1 MMDPNQNNAY
11 VPPPDPNVNPNPNT
25 PLMDPQYAPPPQQP
39 PTYNAQPQYGQPVA
53 NAVPQGGMPNTIVV
67 NQQVPAVMI
76 NPNMFKTTPIAITC
90 TFCNKPITTTV
101 TQKFNCCACCLCWF
115 TGLIW
120 YVCIQ
125 LCRGKD
131 ICCYDAS
138 HTCPYCGNVGGTY
151 TAC

>member
-53 NAVPQGGMPNTIVV
+53 TAVPQGGMPNTIVV

-101 TQKFNCCACCLCWF
+101 VLAAYVGLLDLFGMYAFNFAEEKIF
-115 TGLIW
+115 
-120 YVCIQ
+120 V
-125 LCRGKD
+125 
-131 ICCYDAS
+131 AMMH
-138 HTCPYCGNVGGTY
+138 HTPAHIVVML
-151 TAC
+151 